1 MNISILSVYDIEH
14 VYNAHFHTGIRVDSC
29 IIRVSNDF
37 EIATD

>member
-1 MNISILSVYDIEH
+1 MNIFILNVHDIER
-14 VYNAHFHTGIRVDSC
+14 VYIMRIFIRVDSC

>member
-1 MNISILSVYDIEH
+1 MNISILSVYDVEN
-14 VYNAHFHTGIRVDSC
+14 VYIMRILVRVDSC